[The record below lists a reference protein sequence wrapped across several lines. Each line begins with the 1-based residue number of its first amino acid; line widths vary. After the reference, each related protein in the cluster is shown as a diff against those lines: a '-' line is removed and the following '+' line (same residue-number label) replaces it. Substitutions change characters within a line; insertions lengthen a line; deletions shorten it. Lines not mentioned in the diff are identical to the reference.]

1 MVRRILLISLA
12 ILFAAPAGARVKV
25 DRYEAATL
33 PEVALWLT
41 LLDGDRPIPPGDDLE
56 FSVHVNGQ
64 IITDHVDW
72 ETAKKR
78 ADPQAVAILAD
89 ARSSRWWGGVREALP
104 ALVDGLPK
112 GSWGVGLTMEVGI
125 TRLPEKGWSP
135 RPDEIPP
142 TLARIS
148 AEGQKAQLYQAMKTA
163 LLAFPLKEGLEA
175 EDWEGKP
182 EPWGED
188 TPFPSD
194 RVLFVIADGD
204 LGDPRYRTE
213 RMRWL
218 VSMARRRGVRIMAF
232 YIDPPA
238 STLDVDD
245 EGEGDGTVGAEEP
258 DHEVFVNRRVLEV
271 IARKT
276 GGTFRR
282 AYTIRDLPKLFGE
295 ATQELQNRYVL
306 AFEAPGLRRGDTAE
320 FQVTVQLPTGGS
332 DKSLAYSARIGNVL
346 GFWAR
351 ISDWISN
358 LWERLPWWAQL
369 LIWVGLGLIVLLI
382 VLIIAVKKVKKRRA
396 ARDAAKK
403 ARDAALAARKPCAVC
418 GNLMMPGWTQCM
430 FCAAQLAQV
439 RPMRFRLTGRNGDF
453 VGQAMRFD
461 QEIISIGSAPG
472 CDVQVMDRG
481 VGTQHCGIRDR
492 GDEFILTDFNTDTG
506 TWVNGERVNQV
517 ILDEGDLIRV
527 GDTEFVFGIEVAG

>member
-1 MVRRILLISLA
+1 MLRRIPLILLGIALLA
-12 ILFAAPAGARVKV
+12 PGPSGARVKV
-25 DRYEAATL
+25 DRYQAATL
-33 PEVALWLT
+33 PEVELWLT
-41 LLDGDRPIPPGDDLE
+41 LLDGDRPVPPGEELE

-64 IITDHVDW
+64 IVNGDIDW

-78 ADPQAVAILAD
+78 GEPRAVAILAD
-89 ARSSRWWGGVREALP
+89 ARSIRWWGGMRDALP
-104 ALVDGLPK
+104 MLVDGLPED
-112 GSWGVGLTMEVGI
+112 SWGVGLTMEVGV
-125 TRLPEKGWSP
+125 TRMPEKGWSP

-142 TLARIS
+142 TLARIQ
-148 AEGQKAQLYQAMKTA
+148 AEGQKPQLYQAMKTA
-163 LLAFPLKEGLEA
+163 LLAFPLKEGLEP
-175 EDWEGKP
+175 EEWEGKP
-182 EPWGED
+182 EIWAEK
-188 TPFPSD
+188 TPFPED

-204 LGDPRYRTE
+204 LGDPRHRTE

-218 VSMARRRGVRIMAF
+218 VGMARRRGVRIMAF

-238 STLDVDD
+238 SAVED
-245 EGEGDGTVGAEEP
+245 EDAEGAGGADEP

-282 AYTIRDLPKLFGE
+282 AYTIRDLPKLFTE

-306 AFEAPGLRRGDTAE
+306 TFDAEGLRRGDTAE
-320 FQVTVQLPTGGS
+320 FAVTVQLPTGGS
-332 DKSLAYSARIGNVL
+332 DKSLAYSARVGNVL

-358 LWERLPWWAQL
+358 LWEGLPWWARL
-369 LIWVGLGLIVLLI
+369 LIWIGLGLVALLI
-382 VLIIAVKKVKKRRA
+382 VLIILVKAVKKRRK

-453 VGQAMRFD
+453 VGQALRFD
-461 QEIISIGSAPG
+461 QEIISIGSAPT
-472 CDVQVMDRG
+472 CDVHVMDRASAAS
-481 VGTQHCGIRDR
+481 TAASA
-492 GDEFILTDFNTDTG
+492 T
-506 TWVNGERVNQV
+506 
-517 ILDEGDLIRV
+517 
-527 GDTEFVFGIEVAG
+527 AAMSSS